1 MLLFV
6 LVGKT
11 EGDAVGDSGEW
22 LKYHQTATALFGNLY
37 WTFDT
42 DGTGTTDGP
51 MAEPGSDSGACNGDR
66 KSLWNLQRRA
76 QVALQSALENG
87 LCPRHTKLDGSQ
99 WGLRRRATASA
110 GDKLDELDE
119 RTDGTDGGAGNRL
132 FTAAW

>member
-1 MLLFV
+1 
-6 LVGKT
+6 
-11 EGDAVGDSGEW
+11 
-22 LKYHQTATALFGNLY
+22 
-37 WTFDT
+37 
-42 DGTGTTDGP
+42 

-87 LCPRHTKLDGSQ
+87 RWDEMYQ